1 MQNLDLSV
9 SVQQRYRSEV
19 LCGTNR
25 FCILSQPGPVL
36 WVAHAKAGATRP
48 GTAPRTGARELR
60 GMGGGRGPANMQCIP
75 TASMTS
81 FGAWGPAVAAQCRRR
96 AGWRWNYRD
105 WSGTCMPY
113 AQPCAAMQVCCAV
126 P

>member
-1 MQNLDLSV
+1 MQSLDLSV
-9 SVQQRYRSEV
+9 SVQPLVRGTGKRYFLAPSESA
-19 LCGTNR
+19 
-25 FCILSQPGPVL
+25 ILSQPGPVL

-48 GTAPRTGARELR
+48 GTAPGTGARELR
-60 GMGGGRGPANMQCIP
+60 GRGPANMQC
-75 TASMTS
+75 TS
-81 FGAWGPAVAAQCRRR
+81 TVSTTSLELGVQQCSRP

-113 AQPCAAMQVCCAV
+113 AQPRAAMQVCCAV